1 MKEPGSCVSSLAVTA
16 ERAWCVDTF
25 SSMFAGRPHPPTL
38 VDVLVTCGTGIARGA
53 GADRLAGDLVCVAA
67 GAHVAWHPC
76 TFVFQVAEETSLAW
90 WAFALVTANLVMT
103 SATIL
108 ARTIDTLVRVKFAV
122 YSFKSV
128 DTDALIATLSV
139 LAGAVVLARLGGG
152 ALVDI
157 LAAVVPCP
165 VDRAVARVGV
175 DPIHALATML
185 AEVAAAVVPVH
196 LAVFALKSWKHW
208 VNIRLIY
215 RSLAR
220 YNKSTIE
227 MLQQSNVFTTDILW
241 IKLK

>member
-16 ERAWCVDTF
+16 KRARCVHTF
-25 SSMFAGRPHPPTL
+25 ASMLAGRPHSPAL
-38 VDVLVTCGTGIARGA
+38 VNVLVACGAGEAGGA

-196 LAVFALKSWKHW
+196 LAVSSLKP
-208 VNIRLIY
+208 
-215 RSLAR
+215 
-220 YNKSTIE
+220 
-227 MLQQSNVFTTDILW
+227 
-241 IKLK
+241 